1 MSMKSHKALRVAG
14 ALLIVFGLFVT
25 ALAFVQDEVGEGGV
39 VIVFP
44 FVLGGVSGP
53 TAVLLTLIFAGIFIA
68 LSFLPWLIFRGRP
81 GWGEYAPLDFSLNAD
96 ESEEMD
102 YMITLEIPDHV
113 RRRVL
118 IEGEGSVLWLRSGA
132 DGSFVRRYTMP
143 EGFEVG
149 EFEYEYE
156 GSYLVL
162 KLRLRRSV

>member
-1 MSMKSHKALRVAG
+1 MPVSSYRALRVAG

-25 ALAFVQDEVGEGGV
+25 ALAFVQDEVGEGGM

-53 TAVLLTLIFAGIFIA
+53 TALVLTLIFAGIFVA
-68 LSFLPWLIFRGRP
+68 LSFLPWLLFRWRP
-81 GWGEYAPLDFSLNAD
+81 GWGEYAPLDFGLNLGEA
-96 ESEEMD
+96 EEMD
-102 YMITLEIPDHV
+102 YMITLEVPDHV

-118 IEGEGSVLWLRSGA
+118 IEGDGDVLWLRSGS
-132 DGSFVRRYTMP
+132 DNSFVKRYTMP

-156 GSYLVL
+156 GAYLVL
-162 KLRLRRSV
+162 KLRLRRRA

>member
-1 MSMKSHKALRVAG
+1 LSVGSSRALRFAG

-25 ALAFVQDEVGEGGV
+25 ALAFAQGEIGEGGL

-53 TAVLLTLIFAGIFIA
+53 AALVLTLIFAGIFVA
-68 LSFLPWLIFRGRP
+68 LSFLPWLLFRGRP
-81 GWGEYAPLDFSLNAD
+81 GWGEYAPLDFGLD
-96 ESEEMD
+96 PGESEEVD
-102 YMITLEIPDHV
+102 YMITLELPDHI

-118 IEGEGSVLWLRSGA
+118 IEGDGGVLWLRSGA
-132 DGSFVRRYTMP
+132 DGGFVRRYSLP

-156 GSYLVL
+156 GSYLLL
-162 KLRLRRSV
+162 KLRLRRSA